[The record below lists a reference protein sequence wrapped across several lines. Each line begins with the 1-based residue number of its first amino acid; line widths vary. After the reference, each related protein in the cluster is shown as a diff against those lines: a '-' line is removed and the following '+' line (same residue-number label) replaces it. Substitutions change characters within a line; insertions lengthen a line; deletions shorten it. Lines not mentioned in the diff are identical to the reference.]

1 MRERSSES
9 CSSAPGL
16 PCTQCG
22 GHGPPCS
29 RNDAWSAGCQ
39 SRVATTRS
47 KSPESTS
54 SFTRGAI
61 ASPSGTARAPPLV
74 KSFWKS
80 MISRARATAPDNR
93 RVRDLLLTP
102 EEATAMDAP
111 GTKDAAVLV
120 ALHGDPLTA
129 VFTERRAALRRH
141 AGEISFPGGRQDE
154 PGEDLRETALREAE
168 EEIGLPR
175 SAVTL
180 QGALP
185 PVGTFVTGYRV
196 FPFVGLVERPAQ
208 LHPAEAE
215 VARILEFSL
224 PELIAGHEMKRLI
237 RKGGPIKM
245 PTYTVDG
252 HLIWGATARMVEML
266 LERLAPII

>member
-1 MRERSSES
+1 
-9 CSSAPGL
+9 
-16 PCTQCG
+16 
-22 GHGPPCS
+22 
-29 RNDAWSAGCQ
+29 
-39 SRVATTRS
+39 
-47 KSPESTS
+47 
-54 SFTRGAI
+54 
-61 ASPSGTARAPPLV
+61 V
-74 KSFWKS
+74 K
-80 MISRARATAPDNR
+80 
-93 RVRDLLLTP
+93 DLLLTP
-102 EEATAMDAP
+102 EEAAAMDAP

-120 ALHGDPLTA
+120 ALHGNPLTA
-129 VFTERRAALRRH
+129 VFTERRADMRRH

-154 PGEDLRETALREAE
+154 PAEDLRETALREAE

-196 FPFVGLVERPAQ
+196 FPFVATIERPAQ

-224 PELIAGHEMKRLI
+224 PELVGGHEMKRLI
-237 RKGGPIKM
+237 RKGVPIKM

-252 HLIWGATARMVEML
+252 HLIWGATARIVEML